1 MKVGDTVRILPRT
14 GSDADYSFYYTDVM
28 EEEYAGKTAKIV
40 SIVERYGHTGT
51 IPDDGQMYLLDIDA
65 GRWQDVKASEV
76 VKTIHDF
83 VVKRNSIKKALSEL
97 KEVEDFVNEE
107 IEVEEEK

>member
-1 MKVGDTVRILPRT
+1 MKKEKRILAVLKDKLI
-14 GSDADYSFYYTDVM
+14 GSFIAKNRIKAFNNALEAARINAEMDLQEA
-28 EEEYAGKTAKIV
+28 EEKATAALKQL
-40 SIVERYGHTGT
+40 SN
-51 IPDDGQMYLLDIDA
+51 P
-65 GRWQDVKASEV
+65 DVKASEV